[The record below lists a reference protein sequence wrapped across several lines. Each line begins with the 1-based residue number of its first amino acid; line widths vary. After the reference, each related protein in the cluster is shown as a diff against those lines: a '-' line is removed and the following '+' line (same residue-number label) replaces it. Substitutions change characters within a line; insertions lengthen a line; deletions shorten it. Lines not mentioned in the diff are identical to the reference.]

1 MTAISIHNSAK
12 LKSKLQ
18 EVFAVEPN
26 DLGITWLTRL
36 YKIVTFR
43 LKDKPFLYIIPL
55 AFVLSACLYVIF
67 GQLVVRLTSL
77 LQYGS

>member
-1 MTAISIHNSAK
+1 MTAISIHNSEK
-12 LKSKLQ
+12 LKHKLQ
-18 EVFAVEPN
+18 EVYAVEPN
-26 DLGITWLTRL
+26 DLGISWLTRI
-36 YKIVTFR
+36 YKMITFR

-55 AFVLSACLYVIF
+55 TFVLSACLYVVF